1 MYALPGAPAT
11 LGESPLRRGDSEL
24 VFVDM
29 RAGAVHRVDLA
40 TQESTVT
47 TIPGTPVPYLGAV
60 VEIADGGLAAV
71 TLHDVIR
78 VPEDSGG
85 DPELLGSII
94 ESADLRLNDAAVDP
108 LGRLW
113 VGSTSVTGEPGRGA
127 LHIWTRGSP
136 AETVL
141 SGLTLP
147 NGIGWSPDGTTGY
160 LVDSRDG
167 VVLAVSLDTATGT
180 VGDVVRF
187 AETGA
192 EGEPDGLAVAADGTV
207 WVAVW
212 DGACVRRYAPDGR
225 LVESI
230 DLPVTRPTACA
241 FGDHE
246 LYITTARHGLSEDTL
261 AAQPLAGRTLR
272 LPVDVADVAHGRLA
286 P

>member
-1 MYALPGAPAT
+1 MDVLPGTPAT
-11 LGESPLRRGDSEL
+11 LGESPLRRDDSEL

-40 TQESTVT
+40 TQDSTIR
-47 TIPGTPVPYLGAV
+47 TIPGMHVPYLGAV

-78 VPEDSGG
+78 LPEETGG
-85 DPELLGSII
+85 DPELLTSVI
-94 ESADLRLNDAAVDP
+94 ESSDLRLNDAAVDP

-127 LHIWTRGSP
+127 LHIWARGTP

-160 LVDSRDG
+160 LVDSRDC
-167 VVLAVSLDTATGT
+167 VILAVSLDTATGA
-180 VGDVVRF
+180 VSDVVRF
-187 AETGA
+187 AETG
-192 EGEPDGLAVAADGTV
+192 EQGEPDGLAVAADGTV
-207 WVAVW
+207 WVAIW
-212 DGACVRRYAPDGR
+212 DGACVQRYAPNGR

-230 DLPVTRPTACA
+230 GLPVTRPTACA
-241 FGDHE
+241 FGERE
-246 LYITTARHGLSEDTL
+246 LYITTARHGLSEHVL
-261 AAQPLAGRTLR
+261 ATQPLAGRTLR
-272 LPVDVADVAHGRLA
+272 LPVDVAGTAHGRLA